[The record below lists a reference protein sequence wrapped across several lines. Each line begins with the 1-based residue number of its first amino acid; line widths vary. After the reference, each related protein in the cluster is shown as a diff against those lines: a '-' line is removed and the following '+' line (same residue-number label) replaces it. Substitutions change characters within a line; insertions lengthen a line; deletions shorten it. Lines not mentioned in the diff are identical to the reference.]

1 MEALYNIKYNRSIFL
16 FLCEKCVIA
25 ICSLHLVQLCN
36 SASSNLIELRNRSY
50 NSNDINK
57 MTMKIAAIIRQDDDD
72 DYKHLLGAL
81 QHSWMWGF
89 KYNFNSYWLL
99 FQAFYGFLYVVKTI
113 IMILPLCKQLSP
125 DVLPYNWQDI
135 KEALRD
141 EASFLQKRYPSLANR
156 NGTPYLARTLNRVGI
171 LCLEI

>member
-81 QHSWMWGF
+81 QHS
-89 KYNFNSYWLL
+89 
-99 FQAFYGFLYVVKTI
+99 
-113 IMILPLCKQLSP
+113 
-125 DVLPYNWQDI
+125 
-135 KEALRD
+135 
-141 EASFLQKRYPSLANR
+141 
-156 NGTPYLARTLNRVGI
+156 
-171 LCLEI
+171 